1 MPSQGAHN
9 NLSERALRQV
19 VVGRVNWQFCGS
31 ADGGRTA
38 ATLYTVVG
46 TCKHLGIDPFA
57 FLREALPAL
66 FGLRETFGEGG
77 LAHWLPDVW
86 EQRQQTV
93 GGDGIPQRP
102 AHA

>member
-66 FGLRETFGEGG
+66 FGLRETFGEEG